1 MTVKRSG
8 GRQSTLAG
16 AVADGAAAA
25 AAAAPAE
32 GEAAEEEEEE
42 EEDEEPL
49 RRRRSSSRWRSA
61 ETSSERSGRSVRRY
75 WPSWRARAASS
86 CEQTIGNENET

>member
-42 EEDEEPL
+42 EDEEPL
-49 RRRRSSSRWRSA
+49 RRSRSSSRWRSA

>member
-32 GEAAEEEEEE
+32 GEAAEEEEE